1 MKINIKGS
9 GNNLFSINIDDT
21 ATVADLKMAVSTSK
35 NIDINS
41 IRLIYSGKILADPTP
56 LSSYGIV
63 DGHTVHMFVSKPKPK
78 QQEAPVQ
85 QPTQNTAAAAP
96 TQPPQPQPSS
106 NPLLPPPPP
115 QQNMYN
121 NLGGMNFDGLFQEMQ
136 SNPMM
141 QQMMNQMMNQ
151 MIENPEMVREM
162 LSSNPMFANNP
173 MMQQIANNPELFAQ
187 QLRMVQG
194 MFGNNN
200 NNANANTN
208 NTNNTNNSNFGG
220 MGNDS
225 LGGMFPGLGGMDIA
239 SLMNNPMVQQM
250 MQQMANNPEMLREM
264 INSNPMFANNP
275 MMQQFLN
282 NPELLSQQLR
292 MFAGTNNNNNTATNN
307 TNANA
312 NPFASLLQP
321 GPQAPSAQQP
331 NSNFN
336 FDTVLL
342 QHLLEA
348 PMLPMHT
355 AALQNAEVQRGLVLI
370 QQGIRLCRNNGLM
383 LYNNVP
389 NIDSIISHVPQPSTE
404 TSATQAPHLTPQQRF
419 GPQLE
424 TLNSMGLMDN
434 ERNIQALIATN
445 GNVNAAIDWIFSHP

>member
-1 MKINIKGS
+1 
-9 GNNLFSINIDDT
+9 
-21 ATVADLKMAVSTSK
+21 
-35 NIDINS
+35 
-41 IRLIYSGKILADPTP
+41 
-56 LSSYGIV
+56 
-63 DGHTVHMFVSKPKPK
+63 
-78 QQEAPVQ
+78 
-85 QPTQNTAAAAP
+85 
-96 TQPPQPQPSS
+96 
-106 NPLLPPPPP
+106 
-115 QQNMYN
+115 
-121 NLGGMNFDGLFQEMQ
+121 
-136 SNPMM
+136 
-141 QQMMNQMMNQ
+141 
-151 MIENPEMVREM
+151 
-162 LSSNPMFANNP
+162 

-445 GNVNAAIDWIFSHP
+445 GNVNAAIDWIF